1 MYPDSTFFSIKST
14 FLFRSSMVFVCDKIS
29 RGSLLS
35 QPLPILE
42 KVNLHFLF
50 FVFYWSSALV
60 MADRS
65 LIVSC

>member
-1 MYPDSTFFSIKST
+1 
-14 FLFRSSMVFVCDKIS
+14 MVFVCDKIS

-50 FVFYWSSALV
+50 FVFYWSYALV
-60 MADRS
+60 MADQS